1 MTKNMDVKILNSQK
15 EYSIRILNIGDENIV
30 QVLCEQCP
38 DYFKIVKNEKPGKD
52 AGHEILT
59 DLPPGKNL
67 SDKFVFGF
75 FNADG
80 KLIAVADVVRGWK
93 DEDEWTIGL
102 LLIHPA
108 ERGRGLGK
116 TIHEF
121 IKNFAKTNDAVKLRI
136 GVVEQNI
143 KAINFWTKQGYQKIE
158 RVKRKYGN
166 NDSLVIIMG
175 LSI

>member
-1 MTKNMDVKILNSQK
+1 MNNITKFSNSQK
-15 EYSIRILNIGDENIV
+15 EYSIKILNIDDENIV
-30 QVLCEQCP
+30 QDLCEECP
-38 DYFKIVKNEKPGKD
+38 DYFQIVKNEQPGKD

-59 DLPPGKNL
+59 DLPPGKNI
-67 SDKFVFGF
+67 SDKSVFGCF
-75 FNADG
+75 DAGN
-80 KLIAVADVVRGWK
+80 KLIAVADLVNGWK

-108 ERGRGLGK
+108 ERGQGLGK

-121 IKNFAKTNDAVKLRI
+121 IKNFAKDNGAKKMRI